1 MWYINILSFKEAE
14 KGENSKMAAVRNAKA
29 SFRSHARQISLLRN
43 SRANTPAL
51 FAIPFKRHWH
61 SFFLML

>member
-29 SFRSHARQISLLRN
+29 SFPSHARQISLLRN
-43 SRANTPAL
+43 SRANTLRSLQFLSSVIDIA
-51 FAIPFKRHWH
+51 
-61 SFFLML
+61 LML